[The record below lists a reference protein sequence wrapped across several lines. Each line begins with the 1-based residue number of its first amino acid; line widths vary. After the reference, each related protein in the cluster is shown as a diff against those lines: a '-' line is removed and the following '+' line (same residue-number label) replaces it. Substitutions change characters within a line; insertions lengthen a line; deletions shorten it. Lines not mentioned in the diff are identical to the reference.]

1 MTIMD
6 LVNKK
11 EQIDRMSKRI
21 RDTIAKTDKGFES
34 INKFEKSTD
43 EDGKKA
49 INLARIST
57 NELIMDLNECQKQL
71 REYSLQNALP
81 WNDPTPPPLFSPASL
96 YC

>member
-71 REYSLQNALP
+71 REYSLLLDSVLRP
-81 WNDPTPPPLFSPASL
+81 
-96 YC
+96 Y

>member
-21 RDTIAKTDKGFES
+21 RDTIAKTGKGFES

-71 REYSLQNALP
+71 REYSLLLDSVLRQTIITWPPKCTALE
-81 WNDPTPPPLFSPASL
+81 
-96 YC
+96 